1 MKKITVNGKE
11 VNTNYGRETYP
22 TAPDSFDLT
31 RLPFRMSD
39 REFLEQAVEDG
50 YKKVTFYEETTC
62 VRGLHHI
69 YARCKR

>member
-1 MKKITVNGKE
+1 MKKIMVNGKE

-31 RLPFRMSD
+31 RLPFGMTE
-39 REFLEQAVEDG
+39 REFLEKSVEEG

-69 YARCKR
+69 YIRRK